1 MVFSGTIVNKEEIE
15 AMDDIR
21 KYAYTIAISHTKTTH
36 IFEKDLPVYIQ
47 RKIEV
52 LKSESI
58 PTKLSSAFEN
68 HNVYPITEM
77 NELYFSVI
85 GADGSDKVFET
96 NHVDGPFLLLPF
108 CNVYRSVLALNGN
121 KSVITCFPNTNTYMN
136 LLENDYSIFDYNRE
150 PHYIFKT
157 LLEDDSMRIVL
168 KLHYIVCPSFLPSFV
183 VAFYKWLHHKYNTF
197 FRFLFINSQIEGSL
211 LGTSINN
218 MSVLFCHFVYIVRKT
233 QQACLYIGNHIINNG
248 KRYRLCIMNVIIFVG
263 NAEKICMGAVA
274 VFAFLYRIWNRI

>member
-21 KYAYTIAISHTKTTH
+21 KYAYTISISHTKTTH
-36 IFEKDLPVYIQ
+36 IFEKDLPLYIQ
-47 RKIEV
+47 TKIEV
-52 LKSESI
+52 LHSGTI

-68 HNVYPITEM
+68 HNVYPIREM

-85 GADGSDKVFET
+85 GANGSDKVFET
-96 NHVDGPFLLLPF
+96 NHVDGPFFLLPF
-108 CNVYRSVLALNGN
+108 CNVYRSVIALNGN
-121 KSVITCFPNTNTYMN
+121 KSIITRFPSTNTYMN

-150 PHYIFKT
+150 PHYIFKS

-197 FRFLFINSQIEGSL
+197 FRFLFINSQIESSL

-233 QQACLYIGNHIINNG
+233 QQVCLYIGNHIINNG

-274 VFAFLYRIWNRI
+274 VFAFLYRVWNRR